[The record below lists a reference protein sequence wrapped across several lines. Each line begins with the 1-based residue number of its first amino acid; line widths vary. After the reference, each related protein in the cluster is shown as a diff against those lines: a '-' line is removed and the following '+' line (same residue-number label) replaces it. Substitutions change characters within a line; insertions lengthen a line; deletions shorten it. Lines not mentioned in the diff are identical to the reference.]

1 MSSLTSKQIRMY
13 MLEFEPSPG
22 YVLKLSRRQFED
34 LVLDTIDVDIAEMQ
48 ESNAKRLKHL
58 LQTCTDEQVRLL
70 IEALRNS

>member
-1 MSSLTSKQIRMY
+1 MSSLTSKQIRQY

-34 LVLDTIDVDIAEMQ
+34 LVSDTIDVDITDIQ

-58 LQTCTDEQVRLL
+58 LQTCTDEQVNALT
-70 IEALRNS
+70 EALRNS